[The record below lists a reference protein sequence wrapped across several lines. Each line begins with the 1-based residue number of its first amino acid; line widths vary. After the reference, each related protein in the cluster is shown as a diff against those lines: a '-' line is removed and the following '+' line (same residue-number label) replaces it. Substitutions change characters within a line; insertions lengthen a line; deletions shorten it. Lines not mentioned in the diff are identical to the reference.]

1 MSVKLVNEL
10 RLDTTDP
17 RGQEL
22 WLKQMKIFLNL
33 DESSDPWARHL
44 DKRVVV
50 ETADGRSITATLI
63 GADDHRLTFSDF
75 DGPVP
80 AGFARSA
87 ATRAQ
92 APSPATPSRRSNP
105 PRDPPRPRRSPPPA
119 SCRSPATLVG
129 RVVVLDIAFAAAGTG
144 ASFEKVTG
152 PFLARLGE
160 RLAAWVD
167 HHDHNAPRPLPRRP
181 EVHPLHQGGA
191 RRLPRDG
198 HPRARGA
205 GRRTSTP
212 SSAHNDFDGLYAA
225 AKWILGGVEP
235 YPGADDDARAIDTR
249 TGDPFAPG
257 ASASTGRCASTAAT
271 TPSWPRV
278 VDWLVGRCADP
289 QVNGEIE
296 AAAARYDAI
305 EQRTRDVA
313 GDRYTVSGGR
323 GLVRHHRPQAPGGR
337 QDRAAAP
344 RAAARQGLGAHRLDQ
359 NVTLAAA
366 FDSGLDFLAMLGV
379 AGGMPTRVSV
389 PRSREAEVRAAL
401 ARRGLLPT

>member
-1 MSVKLVNEL
+1 MTRPALV
-10 RLDTTDP
+10 
-17 RGQEL
+17 
-22 WLKQMKIFLNL
+22 F
-33 DESSDPWARHL
+33 
-44 DKRVVV
+44 
-50 ETADGRSITATLI
+50 
-63 GADDHRLTFSDF
+63 
-75 DGPVP
+75 
-80 AGFARSA
+80 
-87 ATRAQ
+87 
-92 APSPATPSRRSNP
+92 ATPRKL
-105 PRDPPRPRRSPPPA
+105 PR
-119 SCRSPATLVG
+119 PATLVG

-152 PFLARLGE
+152 PFLAGLGE

-167 HHDHNAPRPLPRRP
+167 HHDHNLHDRYRADPRFTLCTKAVHGACP
-181 EVHPLHQGGA
+181 EMVTPERVAQVGA
-191 RRLPRDG
+191 VD
-198 HPRARGA
+198 
-205 GRRTSTP
+205 TIV
-212 SSAHNDFDGLYAA
+212 AHNDFDGLYAA

-249 TGDPFAPG
+249 TGAPSPRG
-257 ASASTGRCASTAAT
+257 ERIDRALRIDGRDDAFLA
-271 TPSWPRV
+271 RV

-296 AAAARYDAI
+296 AAASRYDAI

-313 GDRYTVSGGR
+313 GDRYTVSGSVAWCDITDLKPREVDKTELLLLG
-323 GLVRHHRPQAPGGR
+323 QK
-337 QDRAAAP
+337 RA
-344 RAAARQGLGAHRLDQ
+344 RVSVLTDDQ